1 MASKYRYKIVV
12 LFYTILHIYMT
23 MALFA
28 INKNT
33 ACGYNN
39 IIIMAAFSRKS
50 CFATVVKFVNLIGVC
65 S

>member
-39 IIIMAAFSRKS
+39 IIIIKPKQITTIVQR
-50 CFATVVKFVNLIGVC
+50 VYR
-65 S
+65 